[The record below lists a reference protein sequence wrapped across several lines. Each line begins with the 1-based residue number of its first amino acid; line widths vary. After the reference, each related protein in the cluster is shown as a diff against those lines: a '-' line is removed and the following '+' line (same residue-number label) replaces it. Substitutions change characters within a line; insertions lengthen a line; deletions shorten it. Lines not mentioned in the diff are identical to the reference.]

1 MRVINMDGRRNISGE
16 QVRLL
21 RTKKRMSQA
30 ALAAKVQTQGVI
42 LEQDVISRI
51 ESGERMV
58 QDYELWAM
66 AEVLGVTT
74 DELTGRRTFPA
85 TVSGKRALFSVCG
98 KRI

>member
-1 MRVINMDGRRNISGE
+1 MKVINMDGRRNISGE

-30 ALAAKVQTQGVI
+30 ALATKVQTQGVI

-74 DELTGRRTFPA
+74 DELLEA
-85 TVSGKRALFSVCG
+85 DEK
-98 KRI
+98 